1 MHKIGKERV
10 MEILKNKVA
19 IVSGAGGG
27 IGRFEALELAKAGAK
42 VVVND
47 VGCLRNGTG
56 SDTKMAD
63 QVVEEIRKFG
73 GEAIAS
79 YDSVATSEGTT
90 AIIKK
95 AIESF
100 GRIDILVNNAGILR
114 DRTILKM
121 SEEEWDSVMNVHLKG
136 TFLLTQKAAAIMK
149 DQGSG
154 GRIINTTSVA
164 GLIGNFGQANYAAA
178 KAGIYGFTMVAS
190 IELKRYG
197 ITVNAIAPIAL
208 TRMTSDLPRYSDA
221 SPDEIGPQYI
231 APVVVYLCSEMASDI
246 TGKIIGIK
254 GRKIYSYRML
264 VTEGVEKKEGVW
276 SIDEIHK
283 IIRDIVF

>member
-1 MHKIGKERV
+1 MK
-10 MEILKNKVA
+10 ILKDKVA
-19 IVSGAGGG
+19 IVTGAGGG
-27 IGRFEALELAKAGAK
+27 IGKFEAIELAKAGAK
-42 VVVND
+42 IVVND

-56 SDTKMAD
+56 SDTRMAD
-63 QVVEEIRKFG
+63 QVVEEIRKLG
-73 GEAIAS
+73 GEAVAS
-79 YDSVATSEGTT
+79 YDSVATANGAT

-95 AIESF
+95 AIDSF
-100 GRIDILVNNAGILR
+100 GRLDILVNNAGILR

-121 SEEEWDSVMNVHLKG
+121 SEDEWDSVINVHLKG

-154 GRIINTTSVA
+154 GRIINTTSVS

-178 KAGIYGFTMVAS
+178 KAGIYGLTMVAS
-190 IELKRYG
+190 IELKKYG

-208 TRMTSDLPRYSDA
+208 TRMTQDLARYGDA
-221 SPDEIGPQYI
+221 DPDEIGPQHI
-231 APVVVYLCSEMASDI
+231 APVVVYLCSDMASDI
-246 TGKIIGIK
+246 TGKVIGIK

-264 VTEGVEKKEGVW
+264 VTEGVEKKEGIW

-283 IIRDIVF
+283 VIRDIVS